1 MTATATAKVG
11 DFVCHK
17 SPSGYGIVSEKSGT
31 QLGLFY
37 KEAESCKKA
46 IGATREGF
54 VCAPMNGG
62 SALYS
67 IKVEEP
73 LGNSWFDSL
82 DECLTSLKEAAN
94 SIVCV
99 VVDKS
104 LVRFSASGLK
114 VNDKTYRS
122 LGECSVGL
130 KTLAQGIIC
139 RVSSVGYQIIDLASG
154 KIMGDEG
161 YAKESSCQKALAKRT
176 DLYICAPE
184 SGGAAVMS
192 LKTGKKLGNGH
203 YAHLNN
209 CIASLEKAAN
219 GVICSANEGGSS
231 LYRLSDGAMIGE
243 GMYSNTHNCWNAISS
258 IKDDVVC
265 APGGGRVHPFN
276 VTTNLRLP
284 NTSTYNNLV
293 SCRNAH

>member
-1 MTATATAKVG
+1 
-11 DFVCHK
+11 
-17 SPSGYGIVSEKSGT
+17 
-31 QLGLFY
+31 
-37 KEAESCKKA
+37 
-46 IGATREGF
+46 
-54 VCAPMNGG
+54 
-62 SALYS
+62 
-67 IKVEEP
+67 
-73 LGNSWFDSL
+73 
-82 DECLTSLKEAAN
+82 
-94 SIVCV
+94 
-99 VVDKS
+99 
-104 LVRFSASGLK
+104 
-114 VNDKTYRS
+114 
-122 LGECSVGL
+122 
-130 KTLAQGIIC
+130 
-139 RVSSVGYQIIDLASG
+139 
-154 KIMGDEG
+154 
-161 YAKESSCQKALAKRT
+161 
-176 DLYICAPE
+176 
-184 SGGAAVMS
+184 MS